1 MKINNKGITLSY
13 LIIYIIA
20 LIITIGILSSISK
33 NFYSNVGYIADK
45 GKYVSEFNKFNMYF
59 IEDVK
64 KNSDL
69 YEIKTDE
76 IVFRDGTVYTYRA
89 GEDKSLYRNKVKVCR
104 NVELCE
110 FTQSENR
117 DGKKIINV
125 RIYMG
130 GDDLV
135 QLSSDYVLKYW

>member
-1 MKINNKGITLSY
+1 MKLNNKGVTLSY

-45 GKYVSEFNKFNMYF
+45 GKYISEFNKFNMYF
-59 IEDVK
+59 VEDVK
-64 KNSDL
+64 NNSDI
-69 YEIKTDE
+69 YNITTNQV
-76 IVFRDGTVYTYRA
+76 IFRDGTVYTYKA
-89 GEDKSLYRNKVKVCR
+89 DDDKSIYRNKVKVCK

-110 FTQSENR
+110 FTENQNI

-125 RIYMG
+125 KIYMG

-135 QLSSDYVLKYW
+135 ELSSDYVLKYW